1 MIPKSKVAPISP
13 SKFCLWPVS
22 WPARLLADRE
32 EVVAAISRPVV
43 LKHTTA
49 QDEASHFLLANSFA
63 LSDGEMMCLSTCS
76 ISKCEKVRFT
86 LFPIGAV
93 IFQVQFLEQ
102 IKLMSIKHNV
112 RKSMLQ
118 HLL

>member
-1 MIPKSKVAPISP
+1 MIPKLKVAPVSP

-22 WPARLLADRE
+22 WPAPLLADSE

-63 LSDGEMMCLSTCS
+63 LSHGEMMQPGCGSVPAPS
-76 ISKCEKVRFT
+76 
-86 LFPIGAV
+86 
-93 IFQVQFLEQ
+93 Q
-102 IKLMSIKHNV
+102 NV
-112 RKSMLQ
+112 KRSGSLYSPSEP
-118 HLL
+118 

>member
-22 WPARLLADRE
+22 WPARLLADSE

-63 LSDGEMMCLSTCS
+63 LSDGEMM
-76 ISKCEKVRFT
+76 
-86 LFPIGAV
+86 
-93 IFQVQFLEQ
+93 
-102 IKLMSIKHNV
+102 
-112 RKSMLQ
+112 Q
-118 HLL
+118 HGCV